1 MSIARSTLED
11 LVNIATQTLERL
23 SSIHRPN
30 LDVDDLRA
38 LQKMQAQIELAVTDL
53 AALHTD
59 PDANAEEI
67 ARIGD
72 LILIFAET
80 VGAIS

>member
-1 MSIARSTLED
+1 MSIEKNTLED
-11 LVNIATQTLERL
+11 LVNVATQTLERL
-23 SSIHRPN
+23 GSIHRPN

-38 LQKMQAQIELAVTDL
+38 LLKMQSQIELAVTDL

-67 ARIGD
+67 ERIGG
-72 LILIFAET
+72 LILTFAQT
-80 VGAIS
+80 VEAIS

>member
-1 MSIARSTLED
+1 MSIEKNTLED
-11 LVNIATQTLERL
+11 LVNVATQTLERL
-23 SSIHRPN
+23 GSIHRPN

-38 LQKMQAQIELAVTDL
+38 LHKMQSQIELAVTDL

-67 ARIGD
+67 ESIGG
-72 LILIFAET
+72 LILTFAQT